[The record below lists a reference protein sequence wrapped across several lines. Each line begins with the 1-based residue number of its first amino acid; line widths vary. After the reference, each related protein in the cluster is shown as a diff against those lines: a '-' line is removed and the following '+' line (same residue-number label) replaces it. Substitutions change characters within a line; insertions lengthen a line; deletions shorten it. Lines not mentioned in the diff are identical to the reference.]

1 MNLPQTEKQKQ
12 FLDLYDPLSE
22 RLSRFI
28 RSMVWNN
35 EDARDLASETVLIAW
50 QKFDKIASDQV
61 FLYYMFSIASRLIKQ
76 RNRRK
81 RLWTIFST
89 MQIRSG
95 EPMTEISETELDS
108 DALRRALDRLPNKE
122 KEAIL
127 MFEIGGL
134 SLKEIQEVQ
143 RDSISAV
150 KSRLSRG
157 RAKLTKILT
166 EKKPSGDKIAKQI
179 TTLEPVIVINS
190 IHEILKTETK

>member
-1 MNLPQTEKQKQ
+1 MNLSQIEKQKQ

-35 EDARDLASETVLIAW
+35 EDARDIASETVLITW
-50 QKFDKIASDQV
+50 QKFDKIESDQV

-81 RLWTIFST
+81 RLWTLFSNS
-89 MQIRSG
+89 QIRAG
-95 EPMTEISETELDS
+95 EPITRISETELDS
-108 DALRRALDRLPNKE
+108 DALRRALDRLPVKE

-127 MFEIGGL
+127 MFEIAGL
-134 SLKEIQEVQ
+134 SLKEIQEIQ
-143 RDSISAV
+143 KDSLSAV

-157 RAKLTKILT
+157 KAKLTKILT
-166 EKKPSGDKIAKQI
+166 EKKTSEGKIQKQI
-179 TTLEPVIVINS
+179 TTLEPAILIHP
-190 IHEILKTETK
+190 IHEILKSETK